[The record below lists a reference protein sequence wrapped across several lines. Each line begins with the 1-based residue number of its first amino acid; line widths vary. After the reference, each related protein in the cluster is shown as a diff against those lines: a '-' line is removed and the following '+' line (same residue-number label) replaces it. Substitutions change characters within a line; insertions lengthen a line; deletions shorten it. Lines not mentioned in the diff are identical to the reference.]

1 MDKIDRL
8 TVKTQEITNKYM
20 KIETDKY
27 LLEDEKM
34 SLTILFNKYLYNYT
48 ARMIFLKPKNRD
60 S

>member
-1 MDKIDRL
+1 
-8 TVKTQEITNKYM
+8 M

>member
-1 MDKIDRL
+1 
-8 TVKTQEITNKYM
+8 M
-20 KIETDKY
+20 KRETDKY

-34 SLTILFNKYLYNYT
+34 SLTILFNKYVYNYM